1 MDVVKAAAILVVKPA
16 AHVDCCGMRPF
27 WRADPLTFQVF
38 GCSDKASLESGKCIS
53 GADIQALW
61 HAWNAGEI
69 PDPADG
75 DEVVQPKSR
84 RCP

>member
-1 MDVVKAAAILVVKPA
+1 MKVIMPS
-16 AHVDCCGMRPF
+16 
-27 WRADPLTFQVF
+27 DPGFKGSV
-38 GCSDKASLESGKCIS
+38 ESGKCIF

-84 RCP
+84 LSR

>member
-1 MDVVKAAAILVVKPA
+1 MTNKMNMKVIMP
-16 AHVDCCGMRPF
+16 G
-27 WRADPLTFQVF
+27 DPGF
-38 GCSDKASLESGKCIS
+38 KESLESGKCIS

-84 RCP
+84 RSP